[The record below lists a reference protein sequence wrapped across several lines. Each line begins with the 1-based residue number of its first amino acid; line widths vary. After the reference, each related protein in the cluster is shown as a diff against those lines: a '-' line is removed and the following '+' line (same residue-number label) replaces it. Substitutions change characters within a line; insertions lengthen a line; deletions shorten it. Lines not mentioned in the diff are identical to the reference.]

1 MKKAE
6 RIFPTP
12 EMLKARE
19 VWANLSPEEKQA
31 RENAMRADVKKYYE
45 NMRPPFDVTESN
57 PHA

>member
-1 MKKAE
+1 MAE

-31 RENAMRADVKKYYE
+31 RENAMRDDVKKYYE
-45 NMRPPFDVTESN
+45 NMRPLFDVTESN

>member
-1 MKKAE
+1 MAA

-31 RENAMRADVKKYYE
+31 RENAMRDDVKKYYE